1 MEEGKPKEAFEALER
16 LGEILLISDAKDI
29 PRLDRLHHWQ
39 YGLLLALLGGIG
51 RSLETLAD
59 LASVIA
65 STMAEVVE

>member
-1 MEEGKPKEAFEALER
+1 MEKGKPKEAFEALEK

-51 RSLETLAD
+51 RSLETLAN
-59 LASVIA
+59 LADMIA
-65 STMAEVVE
+65 SAIEEVK